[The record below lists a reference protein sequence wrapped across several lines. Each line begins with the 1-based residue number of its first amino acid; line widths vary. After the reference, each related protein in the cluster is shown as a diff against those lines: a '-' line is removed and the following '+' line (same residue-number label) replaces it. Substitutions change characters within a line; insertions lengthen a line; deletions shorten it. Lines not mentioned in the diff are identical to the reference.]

1 MIGVW
6 VQNAL
11 KQCKYEKKKAHHRY
25 PINKKKKKN
34 LNTYFYQ
41 KQWKG
46 TFLAVQCLGLC
57 ASSAGGEGLIPSQE
71 SKISHAVGHGQVSR
85 KEKNK
90 YLVLMHMYGI

>member
-1 MIGVW
+1 M
-6 VQNAL
+6 
-11 KQCKYEKKKAHHRY
+11 KKKKAHHLY
-25 PINKKKKKN
+25 PINKKKKPKN

-46 TFLAVQCLGLC
+46 TSLAVQCLGLH
-57 ASSAGGEGLIPSQE
+57 ASSAGGEALIPSQE
-71 SKISHAVGHGQVSR
+71 SKIPHAVGHGQVSQ